1 MPRSKRNKVVS
12 LTKTSSKG
20 RDLKTKYVESIRGAV
35 DQYRNLFVFSYTN
48 MRARPFKDIRVDWRD
63 SVMFMGKNSVAKVA
77 LGRTPEE
84 EYKDN
89 LRHVCDKLEG
99 NVGLLFTNKSKKET
113 LKYFKNFHPLG
124 FAKAGAIPSEDIVLE
139 PTDLSFQPSMLD
151 QFRKL
156 GMIVEI
162 DNGVLQLRSKYVA
175 AQAGVPL
182 TPEQAKVLVHFNEP
196 IVEFRIGVECMWSDG
211 EYEEL

>member
-12 LTKTSSKG
+12 LTKTGPKG
-20 RDLKTKYVESIRGAV
+20 RDLKSKYVESIRDAV
-35 DQYRNLFVFSYTN
+35 DEYKNIFVFSYTN
-48 MRARPFKDIRVDWRD
+48 MRARQFKDVRVDWRD
-63 SVMFMGKNSVAKVA
+63 SRMFMGKNSVAKVA

-89 LRHVCDKLEG
+89 LRHVGGLLEG
-99 NVGLLFTNKSKKET
+99 NVGLLFTDKSKKET
-113 LKYFKNFHPLG
+113 LKYFKNFHPAE

-162 DNGVLQLRSKYVA
+162 DNGVIQLRSSFTA
-175 AQAGVPL
+175 AEAGVPL
-182 TPEQAKVLVHFNEP
+182 TPEQAKVLVHFNMP
-196 IVEFRIGVECMWSDG
+196 IIDFKINITGMWSDG
-211 EYEEL
+211 EFQEL

>member
-12 LTKTSSKG
+12 LTKTGPKG
-20 RDLKTKYVESIRGAV
+20 RDLKTKYVESIRDAV
-35 DQYRNLFVFSYTN
+35 DEYKNVFVFSYTN

-63 SVMFMGKNSVAKVA
+63 SRMFMGKNSVAKVA

-89 LRHVCDKLEG
+89 LRHVGNKLEG
-99 NVGLLFTNKSKKET
+99 NVGMLFTNKKKKET
-113 LKYFKNFHPLG
+113 LKYFKNFHPAE
-124 FAKAGAIPSEDIVLE
+124 FAKAGAIPNEDIILE

-162 DNGVLQLRSKYVA
+162 NNGVIQLRSSFTA
-175 AQAGVPL
+175 AEAGVPL
-182 TPEQAKVLVHFNEP
+182 TPEQAKVLVHFNMP
-196 IVEFRIGVECMWSDG
+196 IVDFKIGIECLWSDG
-211 EYEEL
+211 EFEEF